1 MAEKIDAEKAPIHR
15 SEELIY
21 NSIYRPVD
29 VRAMLESADTR
40 GQIRKLSGP
49 HLFFGLK
56 ELGDEEFLR
65 LLPHVTEE
73 QWTGVLDLDL
83 WSGDNMSSEQFL
95 DLERHIVQAEDPV
108 ARKLIR
114 AADPELWELLFKRKL
129 KIYPKVEED
138 EYAAEPQ
145 SGEWLETPDKNY
157 LILLPQDP
165 VEARLLRALI
175 LRLYALEP
183 AYVAILFESSAART
197 SAEIEEV
204 AYQSRKS
211 RVETMGFQDYF
222 EAIEIYT
229 FFPPEEALPKKEQ
242 EQIRE
247 VSTLPVRFEKE
258 FKGPLLLFE
267 AFALIINPQDS
278 QTLLEK
284 LFFVCN
290 KVLSAD
296 RASPADP
303 EHVKE
308 TIGKAITGI
317 NLGLDW
323 HSKGNLQKAA
333 EDLRRHYLQSFF
345 QAGYS
350 RLVEL
355 QRKGRELKE
364 ASGEPEPGS
373 FLEAF
378 LEGLLKKYPLLSE
391 QTEGKIQTRFF
402 QTRRDLETAREY
414 LTRMTKQISPS

>member
-1 MAEKIDAEKAPIHR
+1 MAEKIDAEEAPVHR

-21 NSIYRPVD
+21 NSVYRPVD
-29 VRAMLESADTR
+29 VRAMLESSDTR
-40 GQIRKLSGP
+40 GRIRKLAAP

-56 ELGDEEFLR
+56 ELEDEEFLK

-73 QWTGVLDLDL
+73 QWTGILDLDL
-83 WSGDNMSSEQFL
+83 WSGDNMSSGQFL

-114 AADPELWELLFKRKL
+114 AADPELWELIFKRKL
-129 KIYPKVEED
+129 KIYPKVEE

-145 SGEWLETPDKNY
+145 EGEWMETPNRDY
-157 LILLPQDP
+157 LILLPQNP
-165 VEARLLRALI
+165 EEARLLRALI
-175 LRLYALEP
+175 LRLYELEP
-183 AYVAILFESSAART
+183 QYVSILFESSAART
-197 SAEIEEV
+197 STEIEEI
-204 AYQSRKS
+204 AYQNRKN
-211 RVETMGFQDYF
+211 RVEEMGFQDYF

-229 FFPPEEALPKKEQ
+229 FFPAEEPLPEKKQ
-242 EQIRE
+242 DQIRE
-247 VSTLPVRFEKE
+247 MGTLPVQFKE
-258 FKGPLLLFE
+258 GLEGPLLLFQ
-267 AFALIINPQDS
+267 AFALITNPQDS
-278 QTLLEK
+278 QALLEE

-303 EHVKE
+303 ELVKK

-333 EDLRRHYLQSFF
+333 EDLRRYYLQSFF

-355 QRKGRELKE
+355 QRKGRELNE
-364 ASGEPEPGS
+364 ASPEPGS

-378 LEGLLKKYPLLSE
+378 VAGLLEKYPLLSE
-391 QTEGKIQTRFF
+391 QRGGKIHTRFF
-402 QTRRDLETAREY
+402 QTRRDLETAKEY
-414 LTRMTKQISPS
+414 LEQIAPS

>member
-1 MAEKIDAEKAPIHR
+1 MAEKIDAEEAPVHR

-21 NSIYRPVD
+21 NSVYRPVD

-40 GQIRKLSGP
+40 GHIRKLAAT

-56 ELGDEEFLR
+56 ELEDEEFLK

-114 AADPELWELLFKRKL
+114 AADPELWELIFKRKL
-129 KIYPKVEED
+129 TIYPKVEED

-145 SGEWLETPDKNY
+145 EGEWLETPNKDY
-157 LILLPQDP
+157 LIILPQKP
-165 VEARLLRALI
+165 EEARLLRALI
-175 LRLYALEP
+175 LRLYELEP
-183 AYVAILFESSAART
+183 SYVSLLFESSAART
-197 SAEIEEV
+197 SAEIEET
-204 AYQSRKS
+204 AYQNRKS
-211 RVETMGFQDYF
+211 RVEEMGFQDYF
-222 EAIEIYT
+222 EAIDIYT
-229 FFPPEEALPKKEQ
+229 FFPPEEPLPEKKQ

-247 VSTLPVRFEKE
+247 VSTLPVQFKEEFE
-258 FKGPLLLFE
+258 GPLLLFQ
-267 AFALIINPQDS
+267 AFGLITDPQDS
-278 QTLLEK
+278 QALLEE

-303 EHVKE
+303 KRVKE

-323 HSKGNLQKAA
+323 HSKGNLHRAA
-333 EDLRRHYLQSFF
+333 EDLQRHYLQSFF

-391 QTEGKIQTRFF
+391 QREGKIRTRFF
-402 QTRRDLETAREY
+402 QTRRDLATAQEY
-414 LTRMTKQISPS
+414 LVSL

>member
-1 MAEKIDAEKAPIHR
+1 MAEKIDAEEAPVHR

-21 NSIYRPVD
+21 NSVYRPVD
-29 VRAMLESADTR
+29 VRALLESADTR
-40 GQIRKLSGP
+40 RHIRKLAVP
-49 HLFFGLK
+49 HLFFGIK
-56 ELGDEEFLR
+56 ELEDEDFLK

-73 QWTGVLDLDL
+73 QWTGILDLDL
-83 WSGDNMSSEQFL
+83 WSGDNMSSGQFF

-114 AADPELWELLFKRKL
+114 AADPELWELIFKRKL
-129 KIYPKVEED
+129 TIYPKVEED

-145 SGEWLETPDKNY
+145 EGEWLETPNKDY
-157 LILLPQDP
+157 LVLLPQNP
-165 VEARLLRALI
+165 EEARLLRALI
-175 LRLYALEP
+175 LRFYELEP
-183 AYVAILFESSAART
+183 KYVSILFESCMART
-197 SAEIEEV
+197 SAEIEET
-204 AYQSRKS
+204 AYQNRKS
-211 RVETMGFQDYF
+211 RVEEMGFQDYF
-222 EAIEIYT
+222 EAIDIYT
-229 FFPPEEALPKKEQ
+229 FFPPEEPLPEKKQ

-247 VSTLPVRFEKE
+247 VGTLPVRFEE
-258 FKGPLLLFE
+258 AFEGPLLLFQ
-267 AFALIINPQDS
+267 AFALITNPQDS
-278 QTLLEK
+278 QTLLEE

-303 EHVKE
+303 ERVKE

-355 QRKGRELKE
+355 QRKGRELND
-364 ASGEPEPGS
+364 ASAEPGS

-378 LEGLLKKYPLLSE
+378 LAGLLKKYPLLSE
-391 QTEGKIQTRFF
+391 QREGKIQTRFLSNPP
-402 QTRRDLETAREY
+402 RSGDRKA
-414 LTRMTKQISPS
+414 PS

>member
-1 MAEKIDAEKAPIHR
+1 MAEKIDAEEAPVHR

-21 NSIYRPVD
+21 NRIYRPVD
-29 VRAMLESADTR
+29 VGAMLESADTR
-40 GQIRKLSGP
+40 GQIRRLAVP

-56 ELGDEEFLR
+56 ELGDEDFLR

-83 WSGDNMSSEQFL
+83 WSGDNMSSGQFL

-145 SGEWLETPDKNY
+145 AGEWLETPDKNY
-157 LILLPQDP
+157 LILLPQNP
-165 VEARLLRALI
+165 EEARLLRALI
-175 LRLYALEP
+175 LRLYELEHN
-183 AYVAILFESSAART
+183 YVSILFESSAART
-197 SAEIEEV
+197 SAGIEEI
-204 AYQSRKS
+204 AYQNRKS
-211 RVETMGFQDYF
+211 RVEAMGFQDYF
-222 EAIEIYT
+222 EAIDIYT
-229 FFPPEEALPKKEQ
+229 FIPPEESLLEKKQ
-242 EQIRE
+242 EQIRV
-247 VSTLPVRFEKE
+247 VSTLPVQFEKE
-258 FKGPLLLFE
+258 FKGPLLLFQ
-267 AFALIINPQDS
+267 AFALITNPQDS
-278 QTLLEK
+278 QALLEE

-303 EHVKE
+303 ERVKK

-355 QRKGRELKE
+355 QRKGRELKD

-378 LEGLLKKYPLLSE
+378 LEGLLKKYPLMSE
-391 QTEGKIQTRFF
+391 QREGKIQTRFF
-402 QTRRDLETAREY
+402 QTRRDLETAKEY
-414 LTRMTKQISPS
+414 LAGEQISPS

>member
-1 MAEKIDAEKAPIHR
+1 MAEKIDAEEAPVHR

-21 NSIYRPVD
+21 NRIYRPVD
-29 VRAMLESADTR
+29 VGAMLESADTR
-40 GQIRKLSGP
+40 GQIRRLAVP

-56 ELGDEEFLR
+56 ELGDEDFLR

-83 WSGDNMSSEQFL
+83 WSGDNMSSGQFL

-145 SGEWLETPDKNY
+145 AGEWLETPDKNY
-157 LILLPQDP
+157 LILLPKNP
-165 VEARLLRALI
+165 EEARLLRALI
-175 LRLYALEP
+175 LRLYELEHN
-183 AYVAILFESSAART
+183 YVSILFESSAART
-197 SAEIEEV
+197 SAEIEEI
-204 AYQSRKS
+204 AYQNRKS
-211 RVETMGFQDYF
+211 RVEAMGFQDYF
-222 EAIEIYT
+222 EAIDIYT
-229 FFPPEEALPKKEQ
+229 FIPPEEPLLEKKQ
-242 EQIRE
+242 EQIRV
-247 VSTLPVRFEKE
+247 VSTLPVQFEKE
-258 FKGPLLLFE
+258 FKGPLLLFQ
-267 AFALIINPQDS
+267 AFALITNPQDS
-278 QTLLEK
+278 QALLEE

-303 EHVKE
+303 ERVKK

-355 QRKGRELKE
+355 QRKGRELKD

-378 LEGLLKKYPLLSE
+378 LEELLKKYPLMSE
-391 QTEGKIQTRFF
+391 QREGKIQTRFF
-402 QTRRDLETAREY
+402 QTRRDLETAKEY
-414 LTRMTKQISPS
+414 LAGEQISPS

>member
-1 MAEKIDAEKAPIHR
+1 MAEKIDVGEAPVHR

-21 NSIYRPVD
+21 NSVYRPVD
-29 VRAMLESADTR
+29 VRALLESADTR
-40 GQIRKLSGP
+40 GQIRKLAVP
-49 HLFFGLK
+49 HLFFGIK
-56 ELGDEEFLR
+56 ELGDEEFLG

-73 QWTGVLDLDL
+73 QWTGILDLDL

-138 EYAAEPQ
+138 EYQAEPQ
-145 SGEWLETPDKNY
+145 TGEWLETPDKNY
-157 LILLPQDP
+157 LIILPQNS
-165 VEARLLRALI
+165 EESRLLRALI
-175 LRLYALEP
+175 IRLYELEP
-183 AYVAILFESSAART
+183 AYVAILFESSATRT
-197 SAEIEEV
+197 SIEIEEV
-204 AYQSRKS
+204 AYQYRKS
-211 RVETMGFQDYF
+211 RVEAMGFQDYF
-222 EAIEIYT
+222 EAIDIYT
-229 FFPPEEALPKKEQ
+229 YFPPEEPLPEKKQ

-247 VSTLPVRFEKE
+247 VSTLPVRFEEE
-258 FKGPLLLFE
+258 FQGPLLLFK
-267 AFALIINPQDS
+267 AFALITNPHETQA
-278 QTLLEK
+278 LLEE

-296 RASPADP
+296 RASPANP
-303 EHVKE
+303 ERVKE
-308 TIGKAITGI
+308 TIGKAVTGI

-323 HSKGNLQKAA
+323 HSKGNLQKAS
-333 EDLRRHYLQSFF
+333 EDLRLHYLQSFF

-355 QRKGRELKE
+355 QRRGRELKD

-391 QTEGKIQTRFF
+391 QREGKIHTRFF
-402 QTRRDLETAREY
+402 QTRRDLETAKEY
-414 LTRMTKQISPS
+414 LA

>member
-1 MAEKIDAEKAPIHR
+1 MAEKIDAEEAPIHR

-40 GQIRKLSGP
+40 GQIRRLAGP

-56 ELGDEEFLR
+56 ELGDEELLR

-73 QWTGVLDLDL
+73 QWTGILDLDL
-83 WSGDNMSSEQFL
+83 WSGDNMSCGQFL
-95 DLERHIVQAEDPV
+95 DLERHIVHAEDPV

-129 KIYPKVEED
+129 KIYPKVEDD
-138 EYAAEPQ
+138 EYAAEPE
-145 SGEWLETPDKNY
+145 SGEWLVTPDKNF
-157 LILLPQDP
+157 LVVLPQDYE
-165 VEARLLRALI
+165 EARLLRALI
-175 LRLYALEP
+175 LRLYELEP
-183 AYVAILFESSAART
+183 TYVSILFESSAART
-197 SAEIEEV
+197 STEIEET
-204 AYQSRKS
+204 AYQNRKS
-211 RVETMGFQDYF
+211 RVEAMGFQDYF
-222 EAIEIYT
+222 EAIDVYT
-229 FFPPEEALPKKEQ
+229 FFPPDEPLPEKKQ

-247 VSTLPVRFEKE
+247 VSTLPVRFEEE
-258 FKGPLLLFE
+258 FKGPLLLFQ
-267 AFALIINPQDS
+267 ALALITNPQDS
-278 QTLLEK
+278 QALLEE

-303 EHVKE
+303 EYVKE

-333 EDLRRHYLQSFF
+333 EDLRHHYLQSFF

-355 QRKGRELKE
+355 QRKGRELKN

-378 LEGLLKKYPLLSE
+378 LEGLLKKYPLMNE
-391 QTEGKIQTRFF
+391 QREGKIQTRFF
-402 QTRRDLETAREY
+402 ETRRDLETAKLLLDPIEPV
-414 LTRMTKQISPS
+414 L

>member
-1 MAEKIDAEKAPIHR
+1 MAEKVDAEEAPIHR

-83 WSGDNMSSEQFL
+83 WSGDNMSCGQFL

-145 SGEWLETPDKNY
+145 AGELLETPDKNY
-157 LILLPQDP
+157 LILLPQNP
-165 VEARLLRALI
+165 EEARLLRALI
-175 LRLYALEP
+175 LRLYELEP
-183 AYVAILFESSAART
+183 AYVSILFESSAART
-197 SAEIEEV
+197 SAEIEEM
-204 AYQSRKS
+204 AYQNRKS
-211 RVETMGFQDYF
+211 RVEAIGFQDYF

-229 FFPPEEALPKKEQ
+229 FFPPEELLLEKKQ
-242 EQIRE
+242 EPIRE
-247 VSTLPVRFEKE
+247 VSTLPVQFEEE
-258 FKGPLLLFE
+258 FKGPLLLFQ
-267 AFALIINPQDS
+267 AFALITNPQDS
-278 QTLLEK
+278 QALLEE

-355 QRKGRELKE
+355 QRKGRELKD

-378 LEGLLKKYPLLSE
+378 LEGLLRKYPLMSE
-391 QTEGKIQTRFF
+391 QREGKIQTRFF
-402 QTRRDLETAREY
+402 QTRRDLETAKEY
-414 LTRMTKQISPS
+414 LARIIKQISPS

>member
-1 MAEKIDAEKAPIHR
+1 MAEKVDAEKAPVHR

-21 NSIYRPVD
+21 QSVYRPVD
-29 VRAMLESADTR
+29 VGAMLASANTR
-40 GQIRKLSGP
+40 GHIRRLAVP

-56 ELGDEEFLR
+56 ELEDEDILK

-73 QWTGVLDLDL
+73 QWTGILDLDL
-83 WSGDNMSSEQFL
+83 WSGDNMSTGQFL

-114 AADPELWELLFKRKL
+114 AADPELWELIFKRKL
-129 KIYPKVEED
+129 TIYPKVEE

-145 SGEWLETPDKNY
+145 EGEWLETPNKDY

-165 VEARLLRALI
+165 EEARLLRALI
-175 LRLYALEP
+175 LRFYDLEP
-183 AYVAILFESSAART
+183 KYVSILFESCSART
-197 SAEIEEV
+197 STEIEET

-211 RVETMGFQDYF
+211 RVEEMGFQDYF
-222 EAIEIYT
+222 EAIDIYT
-229 FFPPEEALPKKEQ
+229 FFPPEEPLPEKKH

-247 VSTLPVRFEKE
+247 VGTLPVRFEE
-258 FKGPLLLFE
+258 AFEGPLLLFQ
-267 AFALIINPQDS
+267 AFALITNPQDS
-278 QTLLEK
+278 QALLEE

-303 EHVKE
+303 ERVKK

-323 HSKGNLQKAA
+323 YSKGNIQKAA
-333 EDLRRHYLQSFF
+333 EDLQRHYLQSFF

-355 QRKGRELKE
+355 QRKGRELNE
-364 ASGEPEPGS
+364 ASPEPGS

-378 LEGLLKKYPLLSE
+378 LAGLLKKYPLLSE
-391 QTEGKIQTRFF
+391 QIEGKIKTRFF
-402 QTRRDLETAREY
+402 QTRNDLETAKEY
-414 LTRMTKQISPS
+414 LNA

>member
-1 MAEKIDAEKAPIHR
+1 MAEKIDTEETPVHR

-21 NSIYRPVD
+21 NSVYRPAD

-40 GQIRKLSGP
+40 GHIRKLAAP

-56 ELGDEEFLR
+56 ELEDEEFLK

-73 QWTGVLDLDL
+73 QWTGILDLDL
-83 WSGDNMSSEQFL
+83 WSGDNMSTGQFL

-114 AADPELWELLFKRKL
+114 AADPELWELIFKRKL
-129 KIYPKVEED
+129 TIYPKVEE

-145 SGEWLETPDKNY
+145 EGEWMETPNKDY
-157 LILLPQDP
+157 LILLPQNP
-165 VEARLLRALI
+165 EGARLLRALI
-175 LRLYALEP
+175 LRFYELEP
-183 AYVAILFESSAART
+183 QYVSLLFESCAART
-197 SAEIEEV
+197 SAEIEET
-204 AYQSRKS
+204 AYQNRKS
-211 RVETMGFQDYF
+211 RVEEMGFQDYF
-222 EAIEIYT
+222 ESIDIYT
-229 FFPPEEALPKKEQ
+229 FFPPEEPLPEKKQ
-242 EQIRE
+242 KQIRE
-247 VSTLPVRFEKE
+247 VGTLPVQFEE
-258 FKGPLLLFE
+258 GLKGPLLLFQ
-267 AFALIINPQDS
+267 AFALITNPQDS
-278 QTLLEK
+278 QALLEE

-303 EHVKE
+303 ELVKK

-333 EDLRRHYLQSFF
+333 EDLRRYYLQSFF

-355 QRKGRELKE
+355 QRKGRELNE
-364 ASGEPEPGS
+364 ASPEPGS

-378 LEGLLKKYPLLSE
+378 VAGLLKKYPLLSE
-391 QTEGKIQTRFF
+391 QIEGKIKTRFF
-402 QTRRDLETAREY
+402 QTRHDLETARGY
-414 LTRMTKQISPS
+414 LDT

>member
-1 MAEKIDAEKAPIHR
+1 MAEKIDAEQAPVHR

-21 NSIYRPVD
+21 NSVYRPVD
-29 VRAMLESADTR
+29 VRDLLESADTR
-40 GQIRKLSGP
+40 GQIRRLAVP

-56 ELGDEEFLR
+56 ELADEEFLG

-73 QWTGVLDLDL
+73 QWTGILDLDL

-95 DLERHIVQAEDPV
+95 DLERHILQAEDPV

-129 KIYPKVEED
+129 KIYPKIEED
-138 EYAAEPQ
+138 EYEAEPHE
-145 SGEWLETPDKNY
+145 GEWLVTPDKNY
-157 LILLPQDP
+157 LILLPQTP
-165 VEARLLRALI
+165 EEARLLRALI
-175 LRLYALEP
+175 LRLYELEP
-183 AYVAILFESSAART
+183 AYIAILFESSAART

-204 AYQSRKS
+204 AYQHRKS
-211 RVETMGFQDYF
+211 RVEEMGFQDYF
-222 EAIEIYT
+222 EAIDIYT
-229 FFPPEEALPKKEQ
+229 FFPPEEPLPEKKQ
-242 EQIRE
+242 EQLRE
-247 VSTLPVRFEKE
+247 VSTLPVQLEE
-258 FKGPLLLFE
+258 TIKGPLLLFQ
-267 AFALIINPQDS
+267 AFALITNS
-278 QTLLEK
+278 QESQALLEE

-303 EHVKE
+303 ERVKE

-323 HSKGNLQKAA
+323 YSKGNLQKAA

-355 QRKGRELKE
+355 QRKGRGLKDT
-364 ASGEPEPGS
+364 SGEPEPGS

-391 QTEGKIQTRFF
+391 QRDGKIQRRFF
-402 QTRRDLETAREY
+402 QTRRDLETAKALLDPLEPV
-414 LTRMTKQISPS
+414 L

>member
-1 MAEKIDAEKAPIHR
+1 MAEKIDAEEAPVHR

-21 NSIYRPVD
+21 NSVYRPVD
-29 VRAMLESADTR
+29 VRALLESADTR
-40 GQIRKLSGP
+40 GQIRRLAVP

-56 ELGDEEFLR
+56 ELADEEFLG

-73 QWTGVLDLDL
+73 QWTGILDLDL

-138 EYAAEPQ
+138 EYQAEPQ
-145 SGEWLETPDKNY
+145 TGEWLETPDKNY
-157 LILLPQDP
+157 LIILPQNS
-165 VEARLLRALI
+165 EESRLLRALI
-175 LRLYALEP
+175 IRLYELEP
-183 AYVAILFESSAART
+183 AYVAILFESSATRT
-197 SAEIEEV
+197 SIEIEEV
-204 AYQSRKS
+204 AYQYRKS
-211 RVETMGFQDYF
+211 RVEEMGFQDYF
-222 EAIEIYT
+222 EAIDIYT
-229 FFPPEEALPKKEQ
+229 FFPPDEPLPEKKQ

-247 VSTLPVRFEKE
+247 VSTLPVQLVDEIE
-258 FKGPLLLFE
+258 GSLLLFQ
-267 AFALIINPQDS
+267 AFALITNPQDS
-278 QTLLEK
+278 QALLEE

-296 RASPADP
+296 RASPANPDR
-303 EHVKE
+303 VKE
-308 TIGKAITGI
+308 TIRKAITGI

-333 EDLRRHYLQSFF
+333 EDFRRYYLQSFF
-345 QAGYS
+345 QVGYS

-355 QRKGRELKE
+355 QRKGRELKD
-364 ASGEPEPGS
+364 AFGEPESGS

-378 LEGLLKKYPLLSE
+378 LEELLKKYPLLSE
-391 QTEGKIQTRFF
+391 QREGKIQTRFF
-402 QTRRDLETAREY
+402 QTRRDLETAKEY
-414 LTRMTKQISPS
+414 LSPDYA